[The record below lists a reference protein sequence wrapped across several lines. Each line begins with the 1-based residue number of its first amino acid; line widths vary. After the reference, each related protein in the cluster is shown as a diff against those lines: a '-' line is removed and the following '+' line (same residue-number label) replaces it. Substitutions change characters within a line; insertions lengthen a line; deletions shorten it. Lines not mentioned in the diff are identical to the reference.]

1 MYFLP
6 SLFAERSIPMS
17 FPCGLSHALFV
28 LTVIFL
34 PSDPAENVLLRGD
47 ATIPLFELP
56 LTTST
61 FLAET
66 VSVSALYAL
75 TSTV

>member
-1 MYFLP
+1 MELKP
-6 SLFAERSIPMS
+6 GNGAKLIRSAGSFAQII
-17 FPCGLSHALFV
+17 AQ
-28 LTVIFL
+28 
-34 PSDPAENVLLRGD
+34 D